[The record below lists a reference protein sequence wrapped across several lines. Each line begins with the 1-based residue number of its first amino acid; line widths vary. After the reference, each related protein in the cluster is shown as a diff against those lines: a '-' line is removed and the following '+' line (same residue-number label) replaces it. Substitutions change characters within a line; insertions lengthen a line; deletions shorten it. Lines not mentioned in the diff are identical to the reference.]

1 MLSNCISKS
10 LDCGMYFLTLPQT
23 CAMKFQLKK
32 SEPST
37 SSLWSPIFDNIFF
50 VFWGMLGDHFGV
62 YYGCEFDLFPDV
74 V

>member
-23 CAMKFQLKK
+23 CAMKFQLKNG
-32 SEPST
+32 EPST
-37 SSLWSPIFDNIFF
+37 ISISSSIM
-50 VFWGMLGDHFGV
+50 V
-62 YYGCEFDLFPDV
+62 EFDPFPDV